1 MALQPYTKE
10 WLTEL
15 CESSYSYAEV
25 LRKAGRKVAGGNQST
40 LKAKIAEYNI
50 DISHFT
56 GQLWSKGKTSETDER
71 IAAQAKNNEKYSL
84 EEVFCK
90 NSAVTQHG
98 LRGYVQRY
106 NVIEYKCQNCG
117 CDGNWLNGTIQLEL
131 HHKDGD
137 NHNNEIS
144 NLEYLCPNCHSLTD
158 SFRGRNK
165 VENHNSDVVS
175 EEQFVEALKT
185 YPNIR
190 QALLSLNLAAKGGNY
205 TRAKSLMEKY
215 NIQK

>member
-1 MALQPYTKE
+1 MGLRKYDKE

-15 CESSYSYAEV
+15 CAESYSLAEV
-25 LRKAGRKVAGGNQST
+25 LRKAGRQQGGGAQQT
-40 LKAKIAEYNI
+40 LKNKIAEYEI

-56 GQLWSKGKTSETDER
+56 GQLWSKGKTKETDER
-71 IAAQAKNNEKYSL
+71 IAALVKSNEKYSL

-90 NSAVTQHG
+90 DSCITQRG
-98 LRGYVQRY
+98 LKGYVQRY
-106 NVIEYKCQNCG
+106 NIIEYKCQNCG
-117 CDGNWLNGTIQLEL
+117 CDGNWQGGLIQLEL
-131 HHKDGD
+131 HHIDGD
-137 NHNNEIS
+137 NHNNEKD
-144 NLEYLCPNCHSLTD
+144 NLEYLCPNCHALTD
-158 SFRGRNK
+158 NFRGKNK
-165 VENHNSDVVS
+165 TENQNEDIIS

-205 TRAKSLMEKY
+205 TRAKNLMEKY